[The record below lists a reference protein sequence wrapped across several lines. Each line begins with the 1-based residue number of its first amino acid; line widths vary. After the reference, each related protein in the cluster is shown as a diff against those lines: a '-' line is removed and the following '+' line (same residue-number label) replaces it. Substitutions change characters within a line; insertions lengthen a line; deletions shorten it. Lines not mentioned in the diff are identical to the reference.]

1 MSTVLNGY
9 GLRPVYAQ
17 GHFAQERRYDFG
29 IPSGYAT
36 QLYQY
41 QPVALNASG
50 QIVAASVA
58 ADFIGV
64 FAGITYFDA
73 SGIPH
78 TYNQFIAG
86 TVFQTGQPVW
96 VWVVDDPYQTYQI
109 QADGSL
115 SSSLSSPVVGAQL
128 NFTASNI
135 GTGNT
140 VTGLSNA
147 TASAASLTTS
157 GQGQLRITELA
168 PSPALNGAN
177 LWNDAYPEIRVQIA
191 RHQYVANKTAV

>member
-17 GHFAQERRYDFG
+17 SHFADPRRYDFG
-29 IPSGYAT
+29 IASGYAT
-36 QLYQY
+36 SLFQY
-41 QPVALNASG
+41 QPVAVNASG

-64 FAGITYFDA
+64 FMGVTYFDA
-73 SGIPH
+73 TGIPH
-78 TYNQFIAG
+78 SYNQWISG
-86 TVFQTGQPVW
+86 TVVQTGQPFW
-96 VWVVDDPYQTYQI
+96 VWVNDDQYQIYQI
-109 QADGSL
+109 QADGVL
-115 SSSLSSPVVGAQL
+115 SSSSSSPVNGAQL